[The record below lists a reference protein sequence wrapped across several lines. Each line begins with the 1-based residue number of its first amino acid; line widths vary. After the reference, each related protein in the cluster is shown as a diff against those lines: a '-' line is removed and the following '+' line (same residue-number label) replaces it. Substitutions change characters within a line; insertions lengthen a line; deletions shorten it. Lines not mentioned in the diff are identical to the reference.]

1 MSLQDWLNEGHLK
14 THQTSK
20 YEISQFL
27 AVFERDFTDAGVKA
41 ISTDRRLATA
51 YSAALILCVAALAAS
66 GFQAENTGHHYWTI
80 QSLTFTLQVDTKT
93 IDKFNKI
100 RQKRNI
106 SDYERI
112 GMASERDVE
121 EMLSLAKTLRIRFG
135 KWLQTNF
142 PDLAQKHPSEL

>member
-20 YEISQFL
+20 HEISQL
-27 AVFERDFTDAGVKA
+27 IAVFERDFADAQVKA

-51 YSAALILCVAALAAS
+51 YGAALTLCVAALAAS
-66 GFQAENTGHHYWTI
+66 GFQAASEGHHYWTI
-80 QSLTFTLQVDTKT
+80 QSLVFTLQIDAKT

-112 GMASERDVE
+112 GMASERDVA
-121 EMLSLAKTLRIRFG
+121 EMLSLAKIFQISLEEWLR
-135 KWLQTNF
+135 KN
-142 PDLAQKHPSEL
+142 HPELI